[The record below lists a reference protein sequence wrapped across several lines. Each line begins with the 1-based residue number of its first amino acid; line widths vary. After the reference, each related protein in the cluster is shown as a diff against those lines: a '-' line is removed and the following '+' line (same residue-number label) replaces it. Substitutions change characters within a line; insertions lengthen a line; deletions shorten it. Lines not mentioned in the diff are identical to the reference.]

1 MAYEI
6 DIDLC
11 YHNDFVGKE
20 ISLETQ
26 QKTPKIQRSNLFVEK
41 VVLNKTNA
49 CQIWGVKYLTLG
61 KKTFIE
67 NITSGSLAEEFSEL
81 RNGDQIFS
89 INGID
94 ITKIT
99 ELEKIVLFEDKN
111 NYNTHLQLQVQHDY
125 FCREFKSI
133 KIERSSLTKPMGMA
147 ISSFYE
153 NDGGVIISKLNL
165 SGAAYTD
172 SNEQLKLGQQIVKV
186 NGQNLVGATYSE
198 TVSAF
203 RKTEESYIIDLL
215 VFDTWRES
223 NKRNADLCCIL

>member
-20 ISLETQ
+20 ITLETQ

-41 VVLNKTNA
+41 VVLTKTNS

-81 RNGDQIFS
+81 RNGDQILS

-99 ELEKIVLFEDKN
+99 ESEKIVLFEDKN
-111 NYNTHLQLQVQHDY
+111 NYSNQLQLQVQHDY
-125 FCREFKSI
+125 FDREFKNI

-153 NDGGVIISKLNL
+153 NDGGVVISKLNL

-172 SNEQLKLGQQIVKV
+172 SNKQLKFGQHIVKV
-186 NGQNLVGATYSE
+186 NGQDLVGATYSE

-203 RKTEESYIIDLL
+203 RETEESYIIDLL

-223 NKRNADLCCIL
+223 KKINSDLCCIQ

>member
-6 DIDLC
+6 DIDSC

-20 ISLETQ
+20 ITLECQ

-41 VVLNKTNA
+41 VVLTKTNVY
-49 CQIWGVKYLTLG
+49 QTWGVKYLTLG

-67 NITSGSLAEEFSEL
+67 QISPRSLAEESSEL
-81 RNGDQIFS
+81 RNGDQILS
-89 INGID
+89 INGMD
-94 ITKIT
+94 IRRIT

-125 FCREFKSI
+125 FGREFKSI

-153 NDGGVIISKLNL
+153 NDGGVVISKLNL

-223 NKRNADLCCIL
+223 NKKNSDLCCIQ

>member
-20 ISLETQ
+20 ITLETQ
-26 QKTPKIQRSNLFVEK
+26 QKTPKIQRSNLFIEK
-41 VVLNKTNA
+41 VVLTKTNA

-81 RNGDQIFS
+81 RNGDQILS

-99 ELEKIVLFEDKN
+99 ELEKTVLFEDKN

-147 ISSFYE
+147 ISSSYE

-165 SGAAYTD
+165 NSAAYKD
-172 SNEQLKLGQQIVKV
+172 SNKQLKLGQQIVKV
-186 NGQNLVGATYSE
+186 NGQNLVGATYSD
-198 TVSAF
+198 TVAAL

-223 NKRNADLCCIL
+223 KKINSDLCCIQ

>member
-81 RNGDQIFS
+81 RNGDQILS

-125 FCREFKSI
+125 FGREFQSI
-133 KIERSSLTKPMGMA
+133 EIERSSLTKPMGMA

-223 NKRNADLCCIL
+223 NKSIC

>member
-1 MAYEI
+1 MQSPQSY
-6 DIDLC
+6 LTPWTLT
-11 YHNDFVGKE
+11 
-20 ISLETQ
+20 SLETQ
-26 QKTPKIQRSNLFVEK
+26 QKTPKIQRSNLFIEK
-41 VVLNKTNA
+41 VVLTKTNA

-81 RNGDQIFS
+81 RNGDQVLS

-99 ELEKIVLFEDKN
+99 ELEKTVLFEDKN

-165 SGAAYTD
+165 NSAAYKD
-172 SNEQLKLGQQIVKV
+172 SNKQLKLGQQIVKV
-186 NGQNLVGATYSE
+186 NGQNLVGATYSD
-198 TVSAF
+198 TVAAL

-223 NKRNADLCCIL
+223 KKINSDLCCIQ